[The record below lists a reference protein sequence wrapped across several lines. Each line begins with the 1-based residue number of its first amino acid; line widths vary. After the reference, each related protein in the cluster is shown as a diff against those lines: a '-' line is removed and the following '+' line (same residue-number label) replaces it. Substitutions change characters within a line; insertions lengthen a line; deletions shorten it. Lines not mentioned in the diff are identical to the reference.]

1 MSQQHRN
8 EKIAKFFFLVTGLIA
23 VASVLLIAFFVFFQG
38 LQPFFPFN
46 KEGRYDFWKFISG
59 LQWKPNDEVTK
70 ASYGILYMI
79 VGSLFSTLG
88 AVILAVPIG
97 ILTAVYIAELAPQYV
112 VKILQPA
119 VELLSGIP
127 SVLFGVFG
135 LGFIVPIIMKTS
147 PYARGQSLLA
157 VILVLG
163 VMILPIIVSLSVTAL
178 QAVPDAY
185 REGSYALGASKIHTI
200 FHLVIPAARSGLLA
214 GIVLGTGRGI
224 GETMAVMMVAGNS
237 GGGIP
242 TSLWQQIRPLTVNI
256 AMEMGYSSGLHQEML
271 FATAVILFLFIFG
284 INLILTKITAK
295 LGDVDV
301 KF

>member
-8 EKIAKFFFLVTGLIA
+8 EKIARIFFLVTGLIA
-23 VASVLLIAFFVFFQG
+23 VASVLLITFFVFFQG

-46 KEGRYDFWKFISG
+46 KEGQYSFWKFISG
-59 LQWKPNDEVTK
+59 LQWKPNDEVAK

-97 ILTAVYIAELAPQYV
+97 VLTAVYIAELAPRCV

-135 LGFIVPIIMKTS
+135 LGFIVPVVFMRGIS
-147 PYARGQSLLA
+147 LCRGQSLLA
-157 VILVLG
+157 VILVLA

-178 QAVPDAY
+178 QAVPNAY

-214 GIVLGTGRGI
+214 GMVPWGLAAESGRRWR
-224 GETMAVMMVAGNS
+224 
-237 GGGIP
+237 
-242 TSLWQQIRPLTVNI
+242 L
-256 AMEMGYSSGLHQEML
+256 
-271 FATAVILFLFIFG
+271 
-284 INLILTKITAK
+284 
-295 LGDVDV
+295 
-301 KF
+301 